1 MNEILRYAEVA
12 SEAWM
17 NLSIK
22 DQETVKKYFHL
33 RPTKSGVTLVTT
45 LPFLAM
51 RGKEKLE
58 TAIEIGN
65 LLKTIIARYGEI
77 TQDDDEKAKK
87 IVLEILKIRK
97 GARDHEKDLEYDI
110 QARMINHMSK
120 DANLARVLGSDKEI
134 KFIASELIF
143 EQGPNRVDVVGFN
156 GKTLYFFELKKDRTT
171 KVEQVKEYVN
181 YYRNSE
187 LLKQLLSKYP
197 INPVK
202 EFQEIKGVMVMRH
215 AEGSAKDKKWKSLAE
230 KNQISIV
237 FYSDSFS
244 FEKVG

>member
-1 MNEILRYAEVA
+1 
-12 SEAWM
+12 
-17 NLSIK
+17 
-22 DQETVKKYFHL
+22 
-33 RPTKSGVTLVTT
+33 
-45 LPFLAM
+45 
-51 RGKEKLE
+51 
-58 TAIEIGN
+58 
-65 LLKTIIARYGEI
+65 
-77 TQDDDEKAKK
+77 
-87 IVLEILKIRK
+87 
-97 GARDHEKDLEYDI
+97 
-110 QARMINHMSK
+110 MSK